1 MSEKSLHLAL
11 KYESFSDIKR
21 MEAHDD
27 IAQECMDVIMTDQ
40 KQIEEA
46 SNKSISLPEL
56 EQKHNETKKR
66 YDELTKTLEDDKKQ
80 LEELQHT
87 IERKQKIQNII
98 GNILQAQEK
107 MIENVTKRMNKYFFP
122 LIPTNLRLKIRLS
135 TSLLSS
141 LFH

>member
-1 MSEKSLHLAL
+1 
-11 KYESFSDIKR
+11 

-27 IAQECMDVIMTDQ
+27 IAQECKDVIMTDQ

-56 EQKHNETKKR
+56 EQKHDETKKR

-87 IERKQKIQNII
+87 IE
-98 GNILQAQEK
+98 
-107 MIENVTKRMNKYFFP
+107 
-122 LIPTNLRLKIRLS
+122 
-135 TSLLSS
+135 
-141 LFH
+141 